1 MELKKF
7 ILIEQIKHD
16 MTSEAVAKKCGWYPQ
31 AYSIRLN
38 NGNMKIADIEKIADA
53 MNCDLKIEF
62 VDRK

>member
-16 MTSEAVAKKCGWYPQ
+16 MTGEEVAQKCGWFPS
-31 AYSIRLN
+31 AYNVRLN

-53 MNCDLKIEF
+53 MDCDLKIEF